1 MIPLKLRLTNFMPYR
16 DAELDFSGIHIGCLT
31 GDNGAGKS
39 SILDAITWAVWGRAR
54 SKRDDELVHQGQTEM
69 QIDFTFALGGNAYR
83 IIRARKAGKKT
94 GAGALDFQVGPLP
107 SPVGAFF
114 DGGRAGDGGSTW
126 RTIAEPQMNAT
137 QQKIIDTL
145 RLDYDTFINSA
156 FLLQGHA
163 DEFTVKTPTERK
175 RVLAD
180 ILGLDIWDDYEARA
194 KEKLTAIDNELRL
207 IDLRLN
213 EIDDEIKRKPQFEAE
228 VAAAQKAVIE
238 LGDKLRAVEEK
249 YRQAQ
254 EAQRTLGTLDAQLLD
269 LAKRIAQA
277 ERELATVERE
287 LDAARSKVDDAP
299 LLKDL
304 ADTRQKLDTLAQ
316 REPVRDQLRQQKS
329 TLQEEAA
336 TLKGQ
341 NNQLGPETEP
351 LKARIVLLEASIEPL
366 CPTCGQP
373 LTIEHRQ
380 QVVADLQ
387 AEVQSRRNLYA
398 ANQARLKV
406 IQAEVTTVDAN
417 LSKVETEL
425 RALPTLTR
433 REAEVTAAIAAARE
447 AAKTIENLAKRR
459 SDWQSTLATDRHN
472 QADLAAQIGSTR
484 AGLGD
489 LAQLQ
494 MEYEQVR
501 RDEAYARK
509 SLGAAEQK
517 LAACESMIKQRDTR
531 LAERKRWV
539 DEKGVYEELR
549 LAFGKKGVPAMIIE
563 AAIPEIEDEAN
574 ALLTRI
580 TGGRMHLRFDT
591 QRETVKGDTVETLD
605 IKIADELGT
614 RPYENYSG
622 GEQFRVNFAVRIALS
637 KLLARRAG
645 AQLQT
650 LVIDEGF
657 GALDSTGRD
666 KLVEAI
672 NAIQDDF
679 QRILVIT
686 HLDELKDA
694 FPVRIEVT
702 KTGDGSQIAIA

>member
-16 DAELDFSGIHIGCLT
+16 DAEIDFSGIHIGCLT

-54 SKRDDELVHQGQTEM
+54 SKRDDELVHQGQAEM
-69 QIDFTFALGGNAYR
+69 QIEFTFALSGNAYR

-94 GAGALDFQVGPLP
+94 GAGMLDFQVGALP
-107 SPVGAFF
+107 SPDLGN
-114 DGGRAGDGGSTW
+114 GDSIF
-126 RTIAEPQMNAT
+126 RTIAEPQMPAT

-156 FLLQGHA
+156 FLLQGRA

-175 RVLAD
+175 KVLAD

-194 KEKLTAIDNELRL
+194 KEKIASIDNELRL
-207 IDLRLN
+207 IDLRLT

-228 VAAAQKAVIE
+228 VVAAQKAVIE
-238 LGDKLRAVEEK
+238 LGDKLRAAEEK

-254 EAQRTLGTLDAQLLD
+254 EAQRSLGVLTAQLTD
-269 LAKRIAQA
+269 LAKRITQA
-277 ERELATVERE
+277 ERELATVER
-287 LDAARSKVDDAP
+287 
-299 LLKDL
+299 DL
-304 ADTRQKLDTLAQ
+304 AIARGKADDTPLAKEIVETQAKLAALAQ
-316 REPVRDQLRQQKS
+316 REPVRDDLRQRKS
-329 TLQEEAA
+329 SLAEEAA
-336 TLKGQ
+336 SLQGQ
-341 NNQLGPETEP
+341 NKQLGPETEP
-351 LKARIVLLEASIEPL
+351 LKARVALLEASTDPL

-373 LTIEHRQ
+373 LTPDHRQ
-380 QVVADLQ
+380 QVVAELNGEIQ
-387 AEVQSRRNLYA
+387 ARRNLYA
-398 ANQARLKV
+398 ANQTRLKA
-406 IQAEVTTVDAN
+406 IQSEAATVDSQLAQI
-417 LSKVETEL
+417 ETEL
-425 RALPTLTR
+425 RQLPNLHR
-433 REAEVTAAIAAARE
+433 REAELKAAIEAARE
-447 AAKTIENLAKRR
+447 AAKSIENLDKRR
-459 SDWQSTLATDRHN
+459 ADWQQSLAADRQT
-472 QADLAAQIGSTR
+472 QADLAAQIGAAQ

-489 LAQLQ
+489 LAQIQ
-494 MEYEQVR
+494 ADYEQVR

-517 LAACESMIKQRDTR
+517 LAACDAMIKQRETK
-531 LAERKRWV
+531 LADRQQWAA
-539 DEKGVYEELR
+539 EKGIYEELR
-549 LAFGKKGVPAMIIE
+549 LAFSKKGVPAMIIE

-672 NAIQDDF
+672 NVIQDDF

-702 KTGDGSQIAIA
+702 KTSNGSQIAIA

>member
-1 MIPLKLRLTNFMPYR
+1 MGVQ
-16 DAELDFSGIHIGCLT
+16 E
-31 GDNGAGKS
+31 
-39 SILDAITWAVWGRAR
+39 
-54 SKRDDELVHQGQTEM
+54 
-69 QIDFTFALGGNAYR
+69 
-83 IIRARKAGKKT
+83 
-94 GAGALDFQVGPLP
+94 
-107 SPVGAFF
+107 
-114 DGGRAGDGGSTW
+114 W
-126 RTIAEPQMNAT
+126 RTIAETNMNAT

-180 ILGLDIWDDYEARA
+180 ILGLDIWDEYETRA
-194 KEKLTAIDNELRL
+194 KEKLSAIDNELRL
-207 IDLRLN
+207 IDLRLT
-213 EIDDEIKRKPQFEAE
+213 EIDDEIKRQPQFEAE

-238 LGDKLRAVEEK
+238 LGDQLRVTEEK

-254 EAQRTLGTLDAQLLD
+254 EAQRTLGALDAQFND
-269 LAKRIAQA
+269 LAKRITQA

-287 LDAARSKVDDAP
+287 LALAQGKADDAP
-299 LLKDL
+299 LLKEL
-304 ADTRQKLDTLAQ
+304 ADTQQKLEALTQ
-316 REPVRDQLRQQKS
+316 REPVRDQLRQQRS

-351 LKARIVLLEASIEPL
+351 LKARIVLLEASTDPV

-373 LTIEHRQ
+373 LTVEHRQ

-398 ANQARLKV
+398 ANQARLKA
-406 IQAEVTTVDAN
+406 IQVEVTALDLN
-417 LSKVETEL
+417 LTKVEAEL
-425 RALPTLTR
+425 RGLPALTR
-433 REAEVTAAIAAARE
+433 REAELKAAIEAARD
-447 AAKTIENLAKRR
+447 AAKSIENLTKRR
-459 SDWQSTLATDRHN
+459 SEWQSTLTIDQQK

-494 MEYEQVR
+494 IDYEQVR

-509 SLGAAEQK
+509 ALGAAEQK
-517 LAACESMIKQRDTR
+517 LAACESMIKQRETK

-574 ALLTRI
+574 ALLSRI

-657 GALDSTGRD
+657 GALDSAGRD
-666 KLVEAI
+666 RLVEAI
-672 NAIQDDF
+672 NVIQDDF

-702 KTGDGSQIAIA
+702 KTGDGSQIAIV